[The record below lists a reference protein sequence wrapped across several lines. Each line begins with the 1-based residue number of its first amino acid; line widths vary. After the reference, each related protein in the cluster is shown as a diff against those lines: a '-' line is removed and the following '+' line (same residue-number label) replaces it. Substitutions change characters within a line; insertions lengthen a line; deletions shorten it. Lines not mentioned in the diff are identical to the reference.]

1 MAHFRSPRP
10 VCGPMRTH
18 GPYTHSEM
26 AVLAIMALALAAVLP
41 HAAAVTAP
49 AARAVRAP
57 ALDALQR
64 SSAPRHGLRL
74 ESAVDADGL
83 AHARLLLRSA
93 PAAVANFSDGVARPS
108 GYGQLRVWTDPSMK
122 PHIQFYAAGFAEVR
136 WPPSSQF
143 SPPSRGLPV
152 PRARVSLGRADH
164 CCGLHQAGCCQYR
177 GCFHAHAPAS
187 CSNPMQ
193 TINTTGRA
201 S

>member
-1 MAHFRSPRP
+1 
-10 VCGPMRTH
+10 MRTH

-143 SPPSRGLPV
+143 SPPPLAACLCPG
-152 PRARVSLGRADH
+152 RVSPWAVLTTAAAFTRRAVVNTVVAST
-164 CCGLHQAGCCQYR
+164 LMPQP
-177 GCFHAHAPAS
+177 HAPTP
-187 CSNPMQ
+187 CKQ
-193 TINTTGRA
+193 
-201 S
+201 